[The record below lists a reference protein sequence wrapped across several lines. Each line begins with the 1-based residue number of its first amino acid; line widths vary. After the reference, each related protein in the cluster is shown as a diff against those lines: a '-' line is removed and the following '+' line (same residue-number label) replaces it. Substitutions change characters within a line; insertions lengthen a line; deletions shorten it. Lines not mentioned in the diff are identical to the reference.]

1 MSSFCEKGTTREVWN
16 DSSLLST
23 QQNDSFYT
31 SHSYFKQSLNASELI
46 VKRSGCQIIMKIQF
60 VSYIKRKSQLI
71 L

>member
-46 VKRSGCQIIMKIQF
+46 VKRSGCQIIVKIHF
-60 VSYIKRKSQLI
+60 VSYTNESNN
-71 L
+71 